1 MTSSDPALV
10 NAWHPEDPWV
20 EAALREAAVTDARL
34 IYHSSNYAFV
44 VWLEHPA
51 HGRGLGVY
59 KPEQGERPL
68 HDFPDGL
75 YRREIAAYELSK
87 LLGWPIIPPTV
98 EREGPHG
105 VGSVQLFIEHDPR
118 EHYFVLRERDDYD
131 EQLVRFAAFDLVANN
146 ADRKGGHLLLDDEG
160 RVWGI
165 DNALCFHQHQKLRT
179 VIWDYAGT
187 ELPKGWLADLHR
199 VRECIAAGDAGT
211 EAFTASLSAR
221 EVRALVGRVDGLLAR
236 PVLPEMYPYRCVPWP
251 MI

>member
-1 MTSSDPALV
+1 MAVSDPALL
-10 NAWHPEDPWV
+10 NPWRPEDPGV
-20 EAALREAAVTDARL
+20 EVALRESTIAETRL

-44 VWLEHPA
+44 AWLEHPE

-87 LLGWPIIPPTV
+87 LLGWSIIPPTV

-105 VGSVQLFIEHDPR
+105 VGSMQLFIEHDPR
-118 EHYFVLRERDDYD
+118 EHYFVLRDRDDHD
-131 EQLVRFAAFDLVANN
+131 EQLVRFAVFDLVANN
-146 ADRKGGHLLLDDEG
+146 ADRKGGHVVLDDDG
-160 RVWGI
+160 RIWGI
-165 DNALCFHQHQKLRT
+165 DNALCFHQQQKLRT
-179 VIWDYAGT
+179 VIWDYSGT
-187 ELPKGWLADLHR
+187 EIPAEWLTDLRR
-199 VRECIAAGDAGT
+199 VRDCLDAAEPGIEPLT
-211 EAFTASLSAR
+211 SLLSAR
-221 EVRALVGRVDGLLAR
+221 EVRALLARIDALLAR